1 MIPTVAYNDTPESD
15 IIHQPYTAFSQ
26 GVEAF
31 QLGHKMRDNPYRE
44 ETREREFWDSGWR
57 LEYLEYLGVYD
68 S

>member
-31 QLGHKMRDNPYRE
+31 QLGHKRRGNPYGEGTMEYR
-44 ETREREFWDSGWR
+44 WWNDGWR
-57 LEYLEYLGVYD
+57 HGYLEYIK